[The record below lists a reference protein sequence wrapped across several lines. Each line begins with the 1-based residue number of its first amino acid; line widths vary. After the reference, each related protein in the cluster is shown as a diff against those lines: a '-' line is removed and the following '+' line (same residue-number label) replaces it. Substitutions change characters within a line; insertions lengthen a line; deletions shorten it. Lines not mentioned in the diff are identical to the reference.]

1 MGCAWSVSANVSG
14 LQDTETQSRAGL
26 RLRPGN
32 PISLAAQELLS
43 TVGPQRPTTPCQHG
57 AARRNLLHGMG
68 FAFPT
73 IHSSF
78 PAALHHCACVGA
90 ADSSRAM
97 KAIAALRNS
106 PVCPL
111 GAWRWLSAVPLSH
124 GTAEHFHSCTSVLEE
139 GTGGV

>member
-43 TVGPQRPTTPCQHG
+43 TVGPQRPTTPYQHG
-57 AARRNLLHGMG
+57 AARRHLLHGMG

-111 GAWRWLSAVPLSH
+111 GWQWLSAVPQLHVSA
-124 GTAEHFHSCTSVLEE
+124 GGGDRRGLMAELCTPVVL
-139 GTGGV
+139 